1 MNFSNKDLLNNSGRD
16 ISDGFIV
23 LVIITGATFELGNS
37 KNPFSIPHLI

>member
-1 MNFSNKDLLNNSGRD
+1 MNFSNKDLLNNSG
-16 ISDGFIV
+16 INA